1 MYSESRENA
10 FISTSLLYFAE
21 IRFYSQSLVLRSRV
35 GDPGKKVAEKY
46 VNSLFV
52 ANNRIQDNCDTLNSN
67 KSSDMMAASKYFI
80 GVLRIR
86 LWTRSFILPSAQH

>member
-1 MYSESRENA
+1 MYSESSENA

-21 IRFYSQSLVLRSRV
+21 IRYYSQSLVLRSRV
-35 GDPGKKVAEKY
+35 ADPGKKY